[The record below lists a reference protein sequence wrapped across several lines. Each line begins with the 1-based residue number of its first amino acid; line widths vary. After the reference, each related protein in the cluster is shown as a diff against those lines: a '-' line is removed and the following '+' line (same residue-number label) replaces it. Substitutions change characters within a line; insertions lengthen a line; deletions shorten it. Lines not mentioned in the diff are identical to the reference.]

1 MTRPSTALEET
12 LLRAWNPW
20 RAVVLM
26 AASLP
31 LAGCVPAVLDPAGPV
46 GTQEKMILL
55 DSVGIMLVVVVPTI
69 IATLAFA
76 FWYRASNPKA
86 RRLPDFEYSGR
97 IEMVVWSIPIL
108 VIIFLGGLAWV
119 SSHELD
125 PAKPLASPNK
135 PLEVQVVSLDW
146 KWLFIYPQQG
156 VASVNALTIPAG
168 VPVHFS
174 LTSASVMNTFFVP
187 QLGGMIYT
195 MNGMADQLNLQA
207 DHPGTYYGESAHY
220 SGDGF
225 SDMNFTVTAVSP
237 QDFAA
242 WVQKTHGAG
251 PALDGGAYQA
261 LARQSIKVAP
271 FTYGSTDPN
280 LFQAIVS
287 QMQAPGPGPQTGQPT
302 VDVSPRTRG

>member
-1 MTRPSTALEET
+1 M
-12 LLRAWNPW
+12 RARVPW
-20 RAVVLM
+20 PAAILM
-26 AASLP
+26 AATTLP
-31 LAGCVPAVLDPAGPV
+31 LAGCVPAVLDPQGPI
-46 GTQEKMILL
+46 GAQEKIILL
-55 DSVGIMLVVVVPTI
+55 DSVGIMLVVVIPTI
-69 IATLAFA
+69 VATLAFA

-86 RRLPDFEYSGR
+86 RRLPNFDYSGR

-108 VIIFLGGLAWV
+108 VVIFLGGMTWV
-119 SSHELD
+119 GSHELD

-168 VPVHFS
+168 VPVHFT

-207 DHPGTYYGESAHY
+207 DHPGTYYGQSAHY

-225 SDMNFTVTAVSP
+225 SDMNFKVYAVSP

-251 PALDGGAYQA
+251 SALDGAAYQA
-261 LARQSIKVAP
+261 LAKQSIKVAP
-271 FTYGSTDPN
+271 FTYGSADPN

-287 QMQAPGPGPQTGQPT
+287 RTQAPGPGPQTGQPAAN
-302 VDVSPRTRG
+302 VSPRTGG